1 MIGGAVGF
9 DSTTLLSE
17 FLPRVQDRS
26 GHGQGGGGQGRAG
39 RTPKAHGGGS
49 LEQARWGYTVE
60 PVFLVVGAE
69 RYPSSNLK
77 PFSDKKEKNDE
88 KNLTGSLFDPRRG
101 EGPPVR
107 VRVT

>member
-1 MIGGAVGF
+1 MIGGAG
-9 DSTTLLSE
+9 STTLLSE
-17 FLPRVQDRS
+17 FRVQDRS
-26 GHGQGGGGQGRAG
+26 GHGQGCGQGGGGQGRAG